1 MSKKA
6 SRRDAA
12 GEEGMDVDG
21 GVGDQP
27 TRKRKRKSAAP
38 KPVKEVIDFD
48 SLPPEEGTFKVAS

>member
-1 MSKKA
+1 
-6 SRRDAA
+6 
-12 GEEGMDVDG
+12 MDVDG